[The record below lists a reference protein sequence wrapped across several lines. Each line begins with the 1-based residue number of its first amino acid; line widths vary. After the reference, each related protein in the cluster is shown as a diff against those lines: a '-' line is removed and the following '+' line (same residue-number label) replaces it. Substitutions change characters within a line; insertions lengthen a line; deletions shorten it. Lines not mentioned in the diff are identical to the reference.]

1 MRFLASSIAV
11 LAMTAIMPPEAPGQ
25 GAPGTNLS
33 VDVSVPSVTLSG
45 DTVTAEY
52 VLFNRGSSAEE
63 LVFFTV
69 NAPAPPISLSL
80 PQPSQA
86 WKASTL
92 YRERSVA
99 RWAALKTIPPG
110 AASPRISFRAVG
122 VPAIVTAW
130 YRGNRLPTLGEDDPE
145 VQHPDPETPT
155 PDVDPLTAYSVAVQT
170 VGIEP
175 LAPGATPA
183 SLTSRLE
190 TLTGQSCSLGWIS
203 QPSFCT
209 TLRGHL
215 TAQPVRLA
223 SFKSD
228 LTAGH
233 TTGSPVTD
241 NAYWLLKVNAD
252 YILSLAP
259 GQATPVLTWPAPA
272 PIAFGT
278 ALSAAQL
285 NATATGVGSGAL
297 AGNFSY
303 TPAAGTVLQPGAA
316 QALSVVFTPTDRTG
330 YTTAGASVTIAVR
343 YTTAAGHRFLQ
354 PVNTPPQ
361 NRSVF
366 QLGSTVPVK
375 FQLFRAD
382 GVTPVTTAVAN
393 LQVNKVSN
401 GAPDPVNETVY
412 STVPDQGI
420 RFRYAGSQYVFNL
433 GTRTLAIGTYRL
445 TALLD
450 DGSTIVQD
458 IELRGN

>member
-11 LAMTAIMPPEAPGQ
+11 LAMTAIMPPVAPGQ

-33 VDVSVPSVTLSG
+33 VDVNVSSVTLSG
-45 DTVTAEY
+45 DTVTVEY

-155 PDVDPLTAYSVAVQT
+155 PDVDPLTAYSVPTQT

-175 LAPGATPA
+175 VAPGATPA

-190 TLTGQSCSLGWIS
+190 TLTGESCSLGWIS
-203 QPSFCT
+203 QQSLCT

-228 LTAGH
+228 LDAGH
-233 TTGSPVTD
+233 TTSGPVND
-241 NAYWLLKVNAD
+241 NAYWLLKTNAD
-252 YILSLAP
+252 YI
-259 GQATPVLTWPAPA
+259 Q
-272 PIAFGT
+272 
-278 ALSAAQL
+278 
-285 NATATGVGSGAL
+285 
-297 AGNFSY
+297 
-303 TPAAGTVLQPGAA
+303 
-316 QALSVVFTPTDRTG
+316 SVVSGIRLTYICGNKFR
-330 YTTAGASVTIAVR
+330 VR
-343 YTTAAGHRFLQ
+343 NPSG
-354 PVNTPPQ
+354 V
-361 NRSVF
+361 
-366 QLGSTVPVK
+366 TVPVSWDVYQK
-375 FQLFRAD
+375 NETGSLTLPPRATGQLYSETFF
-382 GVTPVTTAVAN
+382 TT
-393 LQVNKVSN
+393 VNKGTVRLFHEGQLIQTKAN
-401 GAPDPVNETVY
+401 GGAVCP
-412 STVPDQGI
+412 
-420 RFRYAGSQYVFNL
+420 
-433 GTRTLAIGTYRL
+433 
-445 TALLD
+445 
-450 DGSTIVQD
+450 
-458 IELRGN
+458 